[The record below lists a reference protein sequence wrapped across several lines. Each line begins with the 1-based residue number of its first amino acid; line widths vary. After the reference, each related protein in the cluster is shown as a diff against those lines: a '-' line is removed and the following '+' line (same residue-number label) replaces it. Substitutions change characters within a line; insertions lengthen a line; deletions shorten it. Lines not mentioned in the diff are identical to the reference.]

1 VEVGVGGLVHVIFGP
16 LAEALRLDGLAAEA
30 VQLLPLEVV
39 AGTHLQKPVDL
50 LAHLKLT
57 IKL

>member
-1 VEVGVGGLVHVIFGP
+1 MGVGGFVHVIGRP
-16 LAEALRLDGLAAEA
+16 LAEALRLDSLAAET

>member
-1 VEVGVGGLVHVIFGP
+1 MEVGVGGFVHVIFRP
-16 LAEALRLDGLAAEA
+16 LAEALRLDSLAAQT
-30 VQLLPLEVV
+30 VQLLTLEVV
-39 AGTHLQKPVDL
+39 ARTHLQKSIDL